1 MNISQVDFE
10 LTSNIYKSIKLIN
23 LDKIEKKN
31 DE

>member
-1 MNISQVDFE
+1 MNISQIDVE